1 MKKTIASPCPQHL
14 IAACVAALAPAFAA
28 NAQTPLLAAGMERI
42 IVTATRTAQPLDQT
56 LAQATILTRDDIN
69 RAGFSSLAE
78 FLQREA
84 GLEMRATGGPGQPA
98 SIFLRG
104 SNNTHTLVLVD
115 GLRVG
120 SSTLGATAFEH
131 LPLSIIERIEIVKGP
146 MSGLYGSDA
155 IGGVV
160 QIFTRHSDK
169 PRLSLNAGFGSDSR
183 AALGAGF
190 SVQEGRTALTMN
202 VGFDDARAPS
212 ATNSR
217 AGSFTYNPDRD
228 PYRNSNALVKLSHT
242 LWQGEVVSFSA
253 WQSRGKADFDSG
265 SSPASNKQT
274 LSGYSISS
282 ENNLGRN
289 WKSRLQI
296 GQTSDK
302 SVVTSSFPGTF
313 NTEQTQAV
321 WFNEFKTDLGFM
333 SAGAEWR
340 GEKISGTTAYDAN
353 KRDTFSVF
361 AGYLERLGASQI
373 EFAARHD
380 NEDQFGSRSTGS
392 ARVGYALSP
401 AMTGYA
407 IIGRAF
413 RAPSFN
419 DLYFPGFSNATLKPE
434 RSASVEAGLRT
445 RMGDTR
451 VNIAHFQNRIDD
463 LIQFDF
469 VTEKPQNLRRAEIK
483 GWELNTETK
492 LFGLAVKSQ
501 FTHQA
506 PEDRDSGQLLRS
518 RARQFGNLSVNQTI
532 GKWEWSANVFASSAR
547 FDSGNETA
555 ASRMGGYALLAAN
568 VRYRWNKVWSVDVSA
583 QNLTNRRY
591 ELAQGYEPQ
600 RRAVF
605 VNVRAL
611 AF

>member
-1 MKKTIASPCPQHL
+1 MKTFTFPRISPRG
-14 IAACVAALAPAFAA
+14 ATACVVALLPAFAPSA
-28 NAQTPLLAAGMERI
+28 HAQLLAAGMERV

-56 LAQATILTRDDIN
+56 LAQATILTRDDID
-69 RAGFSSLAE
+69 RAGFASLAE
-78 FLQREA
+78 LLQREA

-104 SNNTHTLVLVD
+104 SNRTHTLVLVD
-115 GLRVG
+115 GLRVN
-120 SSTLGATAFEH
+120 SSTDGGTALEH
-131 LPLSIIERIEIVKGP
+131 LPLAIIERIEIVKGP

-160 QIFTRHSDK
+160 QIFTRQSDK

-202 VGFDDARAPS
+202 VGFDDVRAPS
-212 ATNSR
+212 ATNLR
-217 AGSFTYNPDRD
+217 AFAYNPDRD
-228 PYRNSNALVKLSHT
+228 PYRNTNALVKLSHT

-253 WQSRGKADFDSG
+253 WQSRGKTDFDSG
-265 SSPASNKQT
+265 PSPASNKQT

-282 ENNLGRN
+282 ENNLGRH

-296 GQTSDK
+296 GQTRDK
-302 SVVTSSFPGTF
+302 RTDDSNFPGTF

-340 GEKISGTTAYDAN
+340 GEKISGTTAYDAS

-361 AGYLERLGASQI
+361 AGYLERLGASQV

-401 AMTGYA
+401 GMTGYA

-413 RAPSFN
+413 SAPSFN
-419 DLYFPGFSNATLKPE
+419 DLYYPGANNPALKPE

-445 RMGDTR
+445 RVGDTR

-463 LIQFDF
+463 LILF
-469 VTEKPQNLRRAEIK
+469 TSKPENLRRAEIK
-483 GWELNTETK
+483 GWELNTETS
-492 LFGLAVKSQ
+492 FAGLAIKSALTVQ
-501 FTHQA
+501 K
-506 PEDRDSGQLLRS
+506 PEDRDSGKLLRS
-518 RARQFGNLSVNQTI
+518 RARQFGNVSVNQTI
-532 GKWEWSANVFASSAR
+532 GKWDWSANVFGSSAR
-547 FDSGNETA
+547 FDSADEA
-555 ASRMGGYALLAAN
+555 LAKRMGGYALLAAN